1 MLEQKFSLTG
11 IFPYKDK
18 IFILR
23 GKMRALIQ
31 SGLTLFFLMI
41 PFYPPK
47 NIENLWFSDL
57 FREIKMEY

>member
-31 SGLTLFFLMI
+31 SGLTLFFLI
-41 PFYPPK
+41 KPF
-47 NIENLWFSDL
+47 LSS
-57 FREIKMEY
+57 